1 MGSLTVSHS
10 GTDHQKWLQ
19 AIDFYK
25 TEFDILQKRLA
36 EVISKNTSHEAL
48 EGVEHFQN
56 QFIVQRNNIDELRH
70 SINEHVHQVILDTEK
85 YADKIE
91 EERMA
96 EHEKL
101 KDEFT
106 VFEKVVK
113 ELRQEFNEYLTKWM

>member
-1 MGSLTVSHS
+1 MSSLTVSHS
-10 GTDHQKWLQ
+10 GTDHQEWLH

-25 TEFDILQKRLA
+25 SEFDILQKRLA
-36 EVISKNTSHEAL
+36 EIVSKNTSHEAL

-70 SINEHVHQVILDTEK
+70 NINEHTHKIKLDEEK
-85 YADKIE
+85 HAGHIE
-91 EERMA
+91 ETLAE

-101 KDEFT
+101 KDEFS

-113 ELRQEFNEYLTKWM
+113 ELRQEFNEYLMKWM

>member
-10 GTDHQKWLQ
+10 GTDHQEWLQ

-113 ELRQEFNEYLTKWM
+113 ELRQEFNEYLTKCM